1 MFLCGQDFCPAEIG
15 GNAMYS
21 NSGDGGEL
29 RECGNEIAQATKDE
43 GGLGGVGG
51 T

>member
-1 MFLCGQDFCPAEIG
+1 MFAVG
-15 GNAMYS
+15 AM
-21 NSGDGGEL
+21 L
-29 RECGNEIAQATKDE
+29 QFRECGNEIAQATKDE